1 LLLPLRHLSFA
12 PGDQYLLRL
21 ELDDRLKGVSKVDI
35 NPLVKNL
42 DPISKFHEYQG
53 KGSELTEQ

>member
-1 LLLPLRHLSFA
+1 LRHLSFA
-12 PGDQYLLRL
+12 PGDQYLLQL
-21 ELDDRLKGVSKVDI
+21 ELDDRLKGASKADI